1 MRAQAAALRR
11 LEKLADIG
19 AGAERALAAG
29 EHEAADRLVR
39 LCLAHGAGHRRIHRL
54 GQRVLLFRA
63 VHPDDANGAV
73 VGHDDGIGHG
83 VALNSQC
90 RPGRATRRRPGRTL
104 LYGAWR
110 ARIAARP
117 GRTLLGA
124 GPIAMLRRPAQAAGA
139 NPTVLGRS
147 QVVRQ
152 RILIPPFPGSNPGA
166 PASQSLPFGA
176 GRNLPAL
183 TRVYSMMGAA
193 SMKPRSAEGRHH
205 ERPRGLA
212 SRLSQTAATKS
223 L

>member
-1 MRAQAAALRR
+1 MPTASPPTAATNGFWLLASALRKSSVCGR
-11 LEKLADIG
+11 KPPLCAEFEKLADIG

-39 LCLAHGAGHRRIHRL
+39 LRLAHGAGHRGIHRL
-54 GQRVLLFRA
+54 RQRVLLFRA

-73 VGHDDGIGHG
+73 VGDDDRIGHG
-83 VALNSQC
+83 IALNSQG
-90 RPGRATRRRPGRTL
+90 RPGRATRRRPSRTL
-104 LYGAWR
+104 LYGAQR

-166 PASQSLPFGA
+166 PAKLAFAVVHGLPSTF
-176 GRNLPAL
+176 NSVL
-183 TRVYSMMGAA
+183 
-193 SMKPRSAEGRHH
+193 
-205 ERPRGLA
+205 
-212 SRLSQTAATKS
+212 
-223 L
+223 